1 VERQGHAVAVAG
13 TGREALEALERE
25 RFDLVLMDL
34 QMPDM
39 DGLAAVKA
47 IRDLEARASRGT
59 WVPSASSSFSA
70 GGRIPVVAVTAHAM
84 RGDEERC
91 LAAGM
96 DGYVTK
102 PIRPTEL
109 ASAIERLLPRETLP
123 LKPAVPPPVDLEVAL
138 RLAAGDEELRA
149 EVAAMFV
156 ESSQRHQAE
165 LRDATQ
171 AADCVR
177 IRQIAHALKGS
188 AGAVG
193 ATTAQAL
200 AAELETL
207 SRDGHSDR
215 LATLADELER
225 ELGRATEFLEPSVTF
240 AVTTEKVRPARRSP
254 RARRPGERSVPRAS

>member
-193 ATTAQAL
+193 GDDGAGSRRRAGDAQSGWPLRPA
-200 AAELETL
+200 
-207 SRDGHSDR
+207 GHGIP
-215 LATLADELER
+215 
-225 ELGRATEFLEPSVTF
+225 GRAALGEGSLTF